1 LFHSLHEG
9 WVSWVYSGYGVTQV
23 IQLRLCVD
31 VILPPGYGSG
41 IIEMSEFGQVSLL
54 PFALL
59 CYFVQCTSHL
69 SPVKLFLL
77 LLPHML
83 PISLELLNVLVD
95 FAPLLL
101 LSFLELVDIF
111 PQVV

>member
-1 LFHSLHEG
+1 MTHFLFS
-9 WVSWVYSGYGVTQV
+9 SSKSGYGVTQV

-41 IIEMSEFGQVSLL
+41 IIEMSKFGQVPPL

-59 CYFVQCTSHL
+59 YYFVQCTSYL
-69 SPVKLFLL
+69 SSVKLFLL

-83 PISLELLNVLVD
+83 PIPLELLNVLVD
-95 FAPLLL
+95 LALLLL
-101 LSFLELVDIF
+101 LSFLELIEIF